1 MADQPR
7 FLPASSFTL
16 DVFAEI
22 FTRSFEG
29 YFYQSTASAADLAAR
44 VRLENIDLS
53 RSLVMLVGDEPAGQ
67 ALLSLRG
74 ARAWCGGFGV
84 LAAFRGRGLSHPLA
98 AALVE
103 QARQAGARSFGLEV
117 LTRNAPAI
125 HTYTRADL
133 RPQHD
138 LLVLEWQ
145 RSETSTPPTVVGTVD
160 VAASVLLAHFVALHP
175 VPAAWQ
181 RDLPTLLVSKEP
193 QGLMIA
199 QDGRPTAYV
208 LFYANSE
215 GVLRIADLAAE
226 RAEDVLTLLGALQA
240 RGVRIVDVNEP
251 ADSPFISAF
260 FAAGFG
266 EIDRQHEMVIDLAGT
281 FEK

>member
-1 MADQPR
+1 MSEQPR
-7 FLPASSFTL
+7 FLPASFTL
-16 DVFAEI
+16 DAFAEI
-22 FTRSFEG
+22 FTRSFEA
-29 YFYQSTASAADLAAR
+29 YFYQSTAAAAELAAR
-44 VRLENIDLS
+44 VRVENIDLS

-84 LAAFRGRGLSHPLA
+84 LAAFRGRGLAHPLA

-125 HTYTRADL
+125 KTYARAGL
-133 RPQHD
+133 QTQRD
-138 LLVLEWQ
+138 LLVLEW
-145 RSETSTPPTVVGTVD
+145 RRPEESAPPA
-160 VAASVLLAHFVALHP
+160 VARAVEAAAPGWLLEHFAALHTL
-175 VPAAWQ
+175 PAAWQ
-181 RDLPTLLVSKEP
+181 RDLPSLLVWNE
-193 QGLMIA
+193 QQALMVA

-208 LFYANSE
+208 LFYANPD
-215 GVLRIADLAAE
+215 GVLRIVDLAAE

-251 ADSPFISAF
+251 ADSPFIAAF
-260 FAAGFG
+260 VAVGFV
-266 EIDRQHEMVIDLAGT
+266 EIDRQHEMAIDL
-281 FEK
+281 